1 MDLMGL
7 QNKLDAYSA
16 RDKELA
22 ARQEAATTDRQ
33 RFELERMRRL
43 VQLAISG
50 LLDQAKR
57 DVSRDRDRETERGAV
72 RSQTAA

>member
-1 MDLMGL
+1 MDLKGL
-7 QNKLDAYSA
+7 QNKIEAYSA
-16 RDKELA
+16 RDKELV

-43 VQLAISG
+43 VQLAIAG
-50 LLDQAKR
+50 LLDSVKR
-57 DVSRDRDRETERGAV
+57 EVSRDHERQAERAPI